1 MGDAVIMN
9 SVFSSP
15 ASEARVTA
23 DAIPA
28 AALARWAAIAGER
41 ARFTAVPR
49 QHEAA

>member
-9 SVFSSP
+9 SVFSTS
-15 ASEARVTA
+15 ATESRGTT

-41 ARFTAVPR
+41 ARLRAVPR